1 MKLCMLA
8 TRHSLDDGRIV
19 HKEVRSL
26 LEAGH
31 EVTLLFTCD
40 PSGRFTRLD
49 GQEIATGR
57 GPRFE
62 TTHAGCRVL
71 GVVRRA
77 GLANK
82 WRMLRDMTDLAV
94 AAEADVYQA
103 HEPDLSLAAAVRAVR
118 RIRRRGGQALVAHD
132 LHEYPP
138 GEVWI
143 ARRPWIRGIG
153 QVGAMVRDAWLARG
167 VDHLF
172 ASNALIAGYAFAI
185 TTDRPIDVLYNA
197 PVMRLFPQR
206 PPRAWEGPTEPLV
219 LCHEGS
225 LGFERGLR
233 EMIEATDRLR
243 DRVRLLIVGEAFGE
257 VRTWLDA
264 EVARRKLDGVV
275 RRTGW
280 LPYIDVGQALREAH
294 VGLVLFQD
302 TDTSLRA
309 GCPNKLFNY
318 MNAGL
323 AIVSVNLPEP
333 RRILRAE
340 GCGVILAD
348 GGTDALV
355 AAIEE
360 LLADPDRV
368 RCMGLA
374 GQRAVRERY
383 SWEAQERVLLGA
395 YEEMGQRL
403 RGARSGVPS

>member
-1 MKLCMLA
+1 
-8 TRHSLDDGRIV
+8 
-19 HKEVRSL
+19 KEARSL

-40 PSGRFTRLD
+40 PAGRYTRLD
-49 GQEIATGR
+49 GHEVAVGR

-62 TTHAGCRVL
+62 TAHAGCRVL

-82 WRMLRDMTDLAV
+82 WRMLRELTDLAV
-94 AAEADVYQA
+94 HAGADVYHA
-103 HEPDLSLAAAVRAVR
+103 HEPDLSLAAAVRAAR
-118 RIRRRGGQALVAHD
+118 RVRRRGGRALVAHD

-138 GEVWI
+138 SEIWTDRPPWL
-143 ARRPWIRGIG
+143 RRIG
-153 QVGAMVRDAWLARG
+153 QAAAVGRDVWLARG

-172 ASNALIAGYAFAI
+172 AANTLVAGYGFAI

-197 PVMRLFPQR
+197 PAMRLFPQR
-206 PPRAWEGPTEPLV
+206 PPLAWSGPPEPLV

-233 EMIEATDRLR
+233 DMIEAVDRLR
-243 DRVRLLIVGEAFGE
+243 DRVRLLIVGEVFGPE
-257 VRTWLDA
+257 REWLDA
-264 EVARRKLDGVV
+264 ELRRRGLEGVV

-280 LPYIDVGQALREAH
+280 LGYADVGRALHDAH
-294 VGLVLFQD
+294 VGLLLFHAS
-302 TDTSLRA
+302 DTSLRA

-340 GCGVILAD
+340 GCGVILPEE
-348 GGTDALV
+348 GTEALV
-355 AAIEE
+355 TAIEG
-360 LLADPDRV
+360 LLAAPDRV

-374 GQRAVRERY
+374 GQQAVRERY
-383 SWEAQERVLLGA
+383 SWEAQERVLVGA
-395 YEEMGQRL
+395 YEEMGERL
-403 RGARSGVPS
+403 RRARGAAGGAAS